1 MRFSDA
7 LPILRSLKGRRLV
20 DYSSDLIAGL
30 TLAAIA
36 IPEQMATARLAGFP
50 PEIGFF
56 AFIAGSAAFAL
67 FGASRF
73 ISVGADS
80 TIAPIFAGGLAAFV
94 AVGSPSYASLAAALA
109 ILAGVMLIL
118 GGVFRLGWLANLLS
132 VPVTTG
138 FLAGIAIHILVLQL
152 PTLLGVPGGGDS
164 FFHRFTLLL
173 ANAPRA
179 NMYDVALGAG
189 VFLITLICEKINR
202 RLPGA
207 LVGLSAATLAVMFFH
222 LEAQNVAVLGTVSG
236 KLPHFALPFVK
247 IEDVVHLF
255 ALALLVCVV
264 VMVQT
269 AATTRA
275 FAPEEDEPSTVNRDF
290 VGVGAGSILSG
301 FLGAFPVNASSPRTA
316 VTLESG
322 GRSQVAGLVA
332 IALVGGLIVF
342 GPALLAHVPTAALA
356 GILMYV
362 ALRISRLSVMGKI
375 LRQTVEEFAL
385 VIATMLAIV
394 ILPIQEGVTAGI
406 FLSLLQGIWTITRTP
421 MIELRK
427 VSGTSIWWPP
437 SGDVKSEKIA
447 GVMVLGFQ
455 APLSFLNAQ
464 DFRRDFLAALQ
475 HAPKPLH
482 LVVLEASSIVEID
495 YSAAEVLAHVIGHCR
510 AAGLSFAIARL
521 QSLRGQHALE
531 RFGIL
536 ESLGQD
542 RVFRSVQEAI
552 DTLTRHRTSAG

>member
-1 MRFSDA
+1 MRFFDA
-7 LPILRSLKGRRLV
+7 LPILRSLKGRRLN
-20 DYSSDLIAGL
+20 DYGGDLIAGL

-36 IPEQMATARLAGFP
+36 IPEQMATARLAGFA
-50 PEIGFF
+50 PEIGFL

-94 AVGSPSYASLAAALA
+94 AVGSPAYASLAAALA

-118 GGVFRLGWLANLLS
+118 GGAFRLGWVANLLS

-164 FFHRFTLLL
+164 FFHRSTLLV
-173 ANAPRA
+173 ANAAHA
-179 NMYDVALGAG
+179 NQYDVALGAG
-189 VFLITLICEKINR
+189 VFLITLVCEKANR

-207 LVGLSAATLAVMFFH
+207 LVGLTAATLAVIVFH
-222 LEAQNVAVLGTVSG
+222 LEAHNVAVLGAVSG
-236 KLPHFALPFVK
+236 KLPHFASPDVK
-247 IEDVVHLF
+247 IEDIVHLF

-275 FAPEEDEPSTVNRDF
+275 FVPEEDEPPTVDRDF
-290 VGVGAGSILSG
+290 IGVGVGSILAG
-301 FLGAFPVNASSPRTA
+301 FLGAFPVNASPPRTA

-322 GRSQVAGLVA
+322 GRSQIAGLVA
-332 IALVGGLIVF
+332 VAIVGGLTAF
-342 GPALLAHVPTAALA
+342 GPTLLAHVPTAALA
-356 GILMYV
+356 GILLYV
-362 ALRISRLSVMGKI
+362 ALRISRFSVMAKVYRRTIG
-375 LRQTVEEFAL
+375 EFSL
-385 VIATMLAIV
+385 IVATTLAIV
-394 ILPIQEGVTAGI
+394 VLPIEQGVTAGI
-406 FLSLLQGIWTITRTP
+406 FLSLLHGIWTITRTP
-421 MIELRK
+421 MIELQK

-437 SGDVKSEKIA
+437 SGDAKSEKIP

-464 DFRRDFLAALQ
+464 DFRRDLLAALQ
-475 HAPKPLH
+475 HAPQPLQ

-495 YSAAEVLAHVIGHCR
+495 YSAAEVLAHMIGHCH
-510 AAGLSFAIARL
+510 ANGLLFAIARL
-521 QSLRGQHALE
+521 QSLRGQHALK

-536 ESLGQD
+536 DTLGRD
-542 RVFRSVQEAI
+542 RIFRSVQEAI
-552 DTLTRHRTSAG
+552 DTLTQTPAG